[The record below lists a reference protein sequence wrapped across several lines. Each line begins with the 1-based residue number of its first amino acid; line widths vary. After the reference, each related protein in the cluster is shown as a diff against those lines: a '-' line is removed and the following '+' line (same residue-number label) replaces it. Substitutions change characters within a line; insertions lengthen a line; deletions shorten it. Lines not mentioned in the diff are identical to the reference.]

1 MGGQQSTS
9 TFAGSS
15 QVSWCSQTESHFQAL
30 SPPPP
35 PQEAHALA
43 LWWGSPVG
51 MVVRSSL
58 FVCLW
63 DGTGALCSESTNSWL
78 LDPQG
83 MPSAAAL
90 LLWTPCLVQLL
101 SLILSL
107 VNMLIFCPSR
117 NLKNKSPEMSPCIWY
132 VRLFLLIS
140 GLKFPFLRNY
150 LPS

>member
-30 SPPPP
+30 SPPLP

-51 MVVRSSL
+51 MVVGSSL
-58 FVCLW
+58 FVC
-63 DGTGALCSESTNSWL
+63 
-78 LDPQG
+78 G
-83 MPSAAAL
+83 MEPVPSAVKARIPNYWTNGECPQQWLCGSGLLAL
-90 LLWTPCLVQLL
+90 YSCWVWCCLYLTCWF
-101 SLILSL
+101 
-107 VNMLIFCPSR
+107 FCPSR

-140 GLKFPFLRNY
+140 GLKFPFFRNY